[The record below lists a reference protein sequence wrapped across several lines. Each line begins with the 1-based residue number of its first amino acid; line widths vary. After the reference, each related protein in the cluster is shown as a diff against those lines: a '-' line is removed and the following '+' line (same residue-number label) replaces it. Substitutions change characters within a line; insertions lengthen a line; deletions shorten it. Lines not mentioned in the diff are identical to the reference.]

1 MGTRYEDQP
10 VEHWAGPGSL
20 DPTPVWKQYALVAL
34 FVFVLLV
41 LVAGVAYSALAVEL
55 ATPPASVIGG
65 RVVLGFGD
73 VPGVGAPPLRYGP
86 PLVDEVHAFYLFQYK
101 KGEFLAILASAFPS
115 APPNRAIGVSVSD
128 TTGGPP
134 PNVDHYLVSVEGSKV
149 VVNTSRL
156 LRGIQVVPAPSDPTF
171 R

>member
-20 DPTPVWKQYALVAL
+20 DPTPVWKQYLIVAL
-34 FVFVLLV
+34 FVIVTLV

-55 ATPPASVIGG
+55 ATPPANVIGG
-65 RVVLGFGD
+65 RVVLAASD
-73 VPGVGAPPLRYGP
+73 VPGVGAPPKRYGA
-86 PLVDEVHAFYLFQYK
+86 PLVEDVHAFYLFQYK
-101 KGEFLAILASAFPS
+101 KGEFLAIAASAFPS
-115 APPNRAIGVSVSD
+115 VPPTSAIGVSSID
-128 TTGGPP
+128 APGGPP
-134 PNVDHYLVSVEGSKV
+134 LSVDHYLVSVEGQRV

-156 LRGIQVVPAPSDPTF
+156 ISGTQVVPAPSAT

>member
-20 DPTPVWKQYALVAL
+20 DPTPVWKQYILVAL
-34 FVFVLLV
+34 FVLVTLL
-41 LVAGVAYSALAVEL
+41 LIAGVGYSALAVEL

-65 RVVLGFGD
+65 RVVLAASD
-73 VPGVGAPPLRYGP
+73 VPPVGAPPRRYGA
-86 PLVDEVHAFYLFQYK
+86 PLVDDSHAFYLLQYK
-101 KGEFLAILASAFPS
+101 KGEFLAVLASAFPS
-115 APPNRAIGVSVSD
+115 SAPNSSIGVSVTD
-128 TTGGPP
+128 AAGGPP

-156 LRGIQVVPAPSDPTF
+156 ISGTQVVPAPT

>member
-10 VEHWAGPGSL
+10 VEQWAGPESL
-20 DPTPVWKQYALVAL
+20 DPTPVWKQYLLVAA
-34 FVFVLLV
+34 FVLVALV
-41 LVAGVAYSALAVEL
+41 LVAVVAYSALAVEL

-65 RVVLGFGD
+65 RVVLALAD
-73 VPGVGAPPLRYGP
+73 APQVGAPAKRYGA
-86 PLVDEVHAFYLFQYK
+86 PLVDERQAFYLFQYQ
-101 KGEFLAILASAFPS
+101 KGEFLAIAASAFPS
-115 APPNRAIGVSVSD
+115 VPPGSEIGISVRD

-134 PNVDHYLVSVEGSKV
+134 LNIDHYLVSVEGAKV

-156 LRGIQVVPAPSDPTF
+156 INGTEVVPAPSST